1 MQKNAMK
8 RAKSA
13 VAAIKILQNL
23 WQVGGGS
30 LTAPEDAAVYLL
42 RFGKQAALIDSGCGG
57 GHQQLVDN
65 ISSVLPPAV
74 EIPYLL
80 LTHCH
85 YDHAGGAAALRE
97 QYRCQIVAHGLD
109 AAFLEAGD
117 NRVTAASWYGAKM
130 GILGIDF
137 KIHGHKEKIRVGDG
151 EVRAYHCPGHSPG
164 SLVFLV
170 ELESKRV
177 LFGQDVHG
185 PLDPSLLSNR
195 EDYIRSLEFMLGLNA
210 DVLCEGHFGVFKGR
224 EKIEKFIRSF
234 MAG

>member
-8 RAKSA
+8 REKSA
-13 VAAIKILQNL
+13 VAVIKIVQNL

-30 LTAPEDAAVYLL
+30 LTAAEDAAVYLV

-57 GHQQLVDN
+57 GHKRLVDN
-65 ISSVLPPAV
+65 ISSVLPPTA

-85 YDHAGGAAALRE
+85 YDHVGGAAALRE
-97 QYRCQIVAHGLD
+97 QYRCQIVAHSLD

-117 NRVTAASWYGAKM
+117 SRVTAASWYGAKM
-130 GILGIDF
+130 GILSIDF
-137 KIHGHKEKIRVGDG
+137 KIHSRKEKIRVGDG
-151 EVRAYHCPGHSPG
+151 EVFAYHCPGHSPG
-164 SLVFLV
+164 SLVYLI
-170 ELESKRV
+170 ELENKRI

-210 DVLCEGHFGVFKGR
+210 DILCEGHFGVFKGR
-224 EKIEKFIRSF
+224 EKIEKFIRSY